1 MSRVARRYRLAVRLW
16 VILAVAMAVAA
27 SASTLGVLYLARPF
41 IAERGGLAPGVQDIL
56 FLTAIAAAILAAVAG
71 LALGVALSR
80 RVWAIVERTEAAAP
94 VVDGTPN
101 HVRDELG
108 ALDVAVGRLTVSM
121 DRLVSDSAILG
132 QLPAAILVVDDA
144 RRLVSSNATADGLL
158 GPHLARF
165 YGRPLLGV
173 DGAIPVVRGN
183 EPFAEVLGQADQD
196 RAVLHVDEVAVS
208 SSSGRTLLL
217 DVTIKSQPAG
227 DAAGGFVILLRD
239 ASEKRRIREQIK
251 RADQLAFLGEMATR
265 IAHEVRTPLASFR
278 GLVELLQADIS
289 DQARAR
295 EYLERI
301 LHAIDH
307 QEQLVDKLLAFTRS
321 EPGTW
326 EPVAIDELLERLV
339 DTWPGPRP
347 ILAVEAPL
355 ARVTGDAVLL
365 GQVFTNLIQNA
376 VEASSGGT
384 VTVRALKSD
393 GGLRV
398 EVTNEGA
405 AIPPELHERVF
416 QPFFTT
422 KPKGT
427 GLGLAIARQIVE
439 AHHGTIRIQVDV
451 AACRTSFVVDL
462 PSTSNA

>member
-1 MSRVARRYRLAVRLW
+1 MTPATRRYRLAMRLW
-16 VILAVAMAVAA
+16 VVLAVAMAVAA

-56 FLTAIAAAILAAVAG
+56 FLTSIAAAILAAVAG

-94 VVDGTPN
+94 VVDLTPN

-121 DRLVSDSAILG
+121 DRLISDSAILG

-144 RRLVSSNATADGLL
+144 RRLVSSNATADALL
-158 GPHLARF
+158 GPHLSRF

-183 EPFAEVLGQADQD
+183 EPLAEVLGQTDQG
-196 RAVLHVDEVAVS
+196 RAVLHVDEVAVTTS
-208 SSSGRTLLL
+208 SSRALLL
-217 DVTIKSQPAG
+217 DVTVKNQPAG
-227 DAAGGFVILLRD
+227 EAAGGFVILLRD

-265 IAHEVRTPLASFR
+265 IAHEVRTPLASLHA
-278 GLVELLQADIS
+278 LVELLQTEIS
-289 DQARAR
+289 DEGRAR

-301 LHAIDH
+301 VHAIEH
-307 QEQLVDKLLAFTRS
+307 QEQLVDKLLSFTRA
-321 EPGTW
+321 EPADSQR
-326 EPVAIDELLERLV
+326 VAVDELLEGLV
-339 DTWPGPRP
+339 GGWPGRRP
-347 ILAVEAPL
+347 VLALEGSLAP
-355 ARVTGDAVLL
+355 VSGDPTLL

-376 VEASSGGT
+376 IEASAGGE
-384 VTVRALKSD
+384 VSVRARPHD
-393 GGLRV
+393 GVVRV
-398 EVTNEGA
+398 EVTNDGA
-405 AIPPELHERVF
+405 VIPPELHERIF
-416 QPFFTT
+416 QPFFST

-439 AHHGTIRIQVDV
+439 GHHGVIRIEVDV
-451 AACRTSFVVDL
+451 AASTTSFVVDL
-462 PSTSNA
+462 PATASA